1 MYLPFSHAQ
10 TPQCPNVPKL
20 HEEAVRA
27 KVRVVN
33 NSQELKLIGRHE
45 HLSQILPTEE
55 TSSFTSTSSLPSLP
69 QPVKPKSSQPFSS
82 SVSINPDN
90 ILPEDLR
97 VKFRQLLQTYGR
109 NFDPDITGYNG
120 AAGTI
125 VASMN
130 IGPVQPPSP
139 PNEKAAFPSTPGTN
153 S

>member
-10 TPQCPNVPKL
+10 TPQCPNVPKV

-55 TSSFTSTSSLPSLP
+55 TSSFTSTPSLPSLP
-69 QPVKPKSSQPFSS
+69 QPVKPKSSLPFSS
-82 SVSINPDN
+82 SVSIDPDN

-97 VKFRQLLQTYGR
+97 VKFRQLLHTYDR
-109 NFDPDITGYNG
+109 LFVPDIT
-120 AAGTI
+120 
-125 VASMN
+125 S
-130 IGPVQPPSP
+130 
-139 PNEKAAFPSTPGTN
+139 
-153 S
+153 

>member
-33 NSQELKLIGRHE
+33 NCQELTLIGRHE

-55 TSSFTSTSSLPSLP
+55 TSSFTSTPSLPSLP
-69 QPVKPKSSQPFSS
+69 QPVKPKSSLPFSS
-82 SVSINPDN
+82 SVSIDPDN

-97 VKFRQLLQTYGR
+97 VKFRQLLQTYDR
-109 NFDPDITGYNG
+109 LFVPDITSYNS
-120 AAGTI
+120 AAGPI
-125 VASMN
+125 LASVN
-130 IGPVQPPSP
+130 IGPVTPSPP
-139 PNEKAAFPSTPGTN
+139 PNEKGAFPSTR
-153 S
+153 